1 MIHYYNNMLCVEAE
15 ILYGALCLI
24 SYDAY
29 KWRCARQTL
38 HKVRSAS
45 PGNKALLAYD
55 SLPYEFKEA
64 IKTSYGDP
72 YELAKRNLIQEAIKS
87 DEEAL
92 KFFRTYTYD
101 GNTLSPERQR
111 EYCTNAQVLNAI
123 GILARDRKAFCQKL
137 GGRAVKVWET
147 LAATLLALDKVIYPH
162 TLPTNPR
169 SLERTYNRYA
179 EESYAALI
187 HKNFGNDHTAKLTP
201 EAKMWVLSRWA
212 DQVNRVTGIEQ
223 MLMEYNSMAILKKW
237 KHLKEA
243 DTLHDF
249 LYSPAIKG
257 VWYGHRY
264 GELKAKEKY
273 SIQIS
278 TKMPTMRDSLWYS
291 DGTKL
296 NYYYLNAEGKVS
308 TISVYEVM
316 DSYSEVLL
324 GYHIAEQEN
333 YATQYC
339 AYKMAVQLSGHK
351 PYEIGFDNQGGHKK
365 LTSGSFLEK
374 IAHLSIKKQPYN
386 GKSKTIELAF
396 KRFQEQHLKKDWF
409 FTGQNIQAKKIESKA
424 NMEFINANKANLPTL
439 AEIKAVYK
447 MRRDEWNNAPHHA
460 TGKPRMQMY
469 LESHNPETPK
479 IELWDMVDIFWIKR
493 AEPKAYN
500 AYGLTITEK
509 NEKHTYHVYGEN
521 NLPDMEWHR
530 ENIDKKFYIKFDPE
544 DMTMI
549 YLYDLTAT
557 GEWRFVTEART
568 KVEVARGKQ
577 EQVPFDSQYIAD
589 ILKMNKEARI
599 ETVDKMDAIL
609 KEHGMHA
616 SDYGLNSP
624 NIAGVNSKRKTKAKS
639 DIGKVMKAESLA
651 VPVIANTEADFDPFN
666 LM

>member
-1 MIHYYNNMLCVEAE
+1 MFHYYNNMLCVEAE
-15 ILYGALCLI
+15 VLYGALCLI
-24 SYDAY
+24 TYDAY
-29 KWRCARQTL
+29 HKHIQRKTL
-38 HKVRSAS
+38 LKVRNAC
-45 PGNKALLAYD
+45 PGQKALLGYD
-55 SLPYEFKEA
+55 SLPHDFKEA
-64 IKTSYGDP
+64 IKTSFGDP

-147 LAATLLALDKVIYPH
+147 LAGTLLGLDKVIYPH
-162 TLPTNPR
+162 TLPMNPR
-169 SLERTYNRYA
+169 ALERVYRKYA
-179 EESYAALI
+179 DEGYTALI
-187 HKNFGNDHTAKLTP
+187 HKNYGNDHSAKLTP
-201 EAKMWVLSRWA
+201 EAKMWALSRWA
-212 DQVNRVTGIEQ
+212 DQVNKVPGIEH
-223 MLMEYNSMAILKKW
+223 LLVEYNAMAISKNW
-237 KHLKEA
+237 KQLKEA

-264 GELKAKEKY
+264 GELKSKEKY
-273 SIQIS
+273 SIQLS
-278 TKMPTMRDSLWYS
+278 TTMPTMRDSLWYS

-296 NYYYLNAEGKVS
+296 NYFYQNEEGKVC

-316 DSYSEVLL
+316 DAYSEVLL
-324 GYHIAEQEN
+324 GYHIAEKEN

-339 AYKMAVQLSGHK
+339 AYKMAAQLSGHK

-365 LTSGSFLEK
+365 LVAGSFLSK

-396 KRFQEQHLKKDWF
+396 KRFQENYLKREWY
-409 FTGQNIQAKKIESKA
+409 FTGQNVQSKKIESKP
-424 NMEFINANKANLPTL
+424 NMEVINANKANLPSL
-439 AEIKAVYK
+439 AEVKEIYLQ
-447 MRRDEWNNAPHHA
+447 RRTEWNNDPHHA

-479 IELWDMVDIFWIKR
+479 IELWDMVDVFWIKR
-493 AEPKAYN
+493 AEPVTYN
-500 AYGLTITEK
+500 AYGLTIIEK
-509 NEKHTYHVYGEN
+509 KEKFTYSVYAEN

-530 ENIDKKFYIKFDPE
+530 TNIDKKFYIKFDPE
-544 DMTMI
+544 DMSMI
-549 YLYDLTAT
+549 YLYDQSAT
-557 GEWRFVTEART
+557 GDWRFVTEART

-577 EQVPFDSQYIAD
+577 EQDSFDTQYIAD
-589 ILKMNKEARI
+589 ILKMNKKARI
-599 ETVDKMDAIL
+599 ATVDKMDAIL
-609 KEHGMHA
+609 KEHNMHL
-616 SDYGLNSP
+616 SDYGLKSP
-624 NIAGVNSKRKTKAKS
+624 NIAGINSKRKTKAKN
-639 DIGKVMKAESLA
+639 DIGKVLKAESLA
-651 VPVIANTEADFDPFN
+651 VPAIGDTDEDFDPFN